1 MHSALIKLFN
11 KTMLPKLMFYIGLEL
26 CESSIEEVPN
36 RECRLPLAPL
46 AIKTNELHTIYSAC
60 SQLKP
65 FSKLNLLWIE
75 QKEKGGVE

>member
-1 MHSALIKLFN
+1 MHSGLIKLFN
-11 KTMLPKLMFYIGLEL
+11 KTMLPKLIFYTGLEL

-36 RECRLPLAPL
+36 RECCLTL